1 MFPGRK
7 MRQLRQKRDGLA
19 SLAMRMASFYSCE
32 LLDVWA
38 RCSDGNGN
46 ETSSHKN
53 WNNKEKKAVV
63 NSVWLKESY

>member
-7 MRQLRQKRDGLA
+7 MRQKRDGLA
-19 SLAMRMASFYSCE
+19 SLAMPMASFYSCE

-38 RCSDGNGN
+38 RCSDGN